1 MKDYSYT
8 TARLPE
14 LSKNQKILDRL
25 DQLYHD
31 LPLEYCGYVLTA
43 INDIEKII
51 YSNNPIEIAADH
63 MSDKGYQVG
72 DLKDIPERGGCVD
85 IVDKA

>member
-25 DQLYHD
+25 DKLYREM
-31 LPLEYCGYVLTA
+31 PLEYCGYVLTA
-43 INDIEKII
+43 IQDIERIL
-51 YSNNPIEIAADH
+51 YGDNPQDDSWHE
-63 MSDKGYQVG
+63 
-72 DLKDIPERGGCVD
+72 
-85 IVDKA
+85 